1 MMDDGEKAEDR
12 DEAKRNWRLLLFA
25 RIESRNWLRCVL
37 ISRTSHHDRSVM
49 SYVRIQFRL
58 ITK

>member
-1 MMDDGEKAEDR
+1 
-12 DEAKRNWRLLLFA
+12 LLFA